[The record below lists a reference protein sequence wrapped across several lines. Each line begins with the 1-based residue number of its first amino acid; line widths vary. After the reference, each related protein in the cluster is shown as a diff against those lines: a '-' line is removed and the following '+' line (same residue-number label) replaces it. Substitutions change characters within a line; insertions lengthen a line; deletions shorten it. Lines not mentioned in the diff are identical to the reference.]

1 LFGADADR
9 AAEDI
14 EAFAPPTGTVAVAQ
28 DEAAVRLQPSTQQ
41 VNIGDVIA
49 VEVRIDNAVNLVAAS
64 IQLQF
69 NPAILQVQDAD
80 TGREGV
86 QIQPG
91 NFPAPDFVAINVV
104 TNTTGIINYWVTEI
118 PPFEL
123 ANESGLLA
131 TITFQA
137 IAPGSSDLTFT
148 EVVLSNNVPQPIPV
162 TTQPGQ
168 ITVGQ
173 GPTSTPTNTPLPG
186 QATATFTPLPLPD
199 TPTLTPIVV
208 TATPSPTPTST
219 PTVTPPPTSTATPT
233 NTPVPAAVEIPPGA
247 TVGFCYRVQPG
258 ENLFSLGQKFGID
271 PQFISLAND
280 LYPPGH
286 VYPQKILFI
295 PSQYGTGPNVYLVQ
309 PGDTLA
315 LIAEQCGLPQDFVA
329 AVNGLAMEANLANI
343 PTLIIPRP
351 PYAPPARYPYGPP
364 HVWPPPC
371 PPGCY

>member
-1 LFGADADR
+1 LFGAGADR

-28 DEAAVRLQPSTQQ
+28 AEAVVRLQPSTQQ
-41 VNIGDVIA
+41 VNVGDVIA
-49 VEVRIDNAVNLVAAS
+49 VEMRIDNAVNLVAAS
-64 IQLQF
+64 AQLQF

-80 TGREGV
+80 TTKEGV

-91 NFPAPDFVAINVV
+91 GFPAPDFVAINAV
-104 TNTTGIINYWVTEI
+104 TNTVGIINYWVTEI
-118 PPFEL
+118 PPFDL
-123 ANESGLLA
+123 TNQSGLLA

-137 IAPGSSDLTFT
+137 LAPGSSDLTFT
-148 EVVLSNNVPQPIPV
+148 EVILSNNVPQPIPV

-186 QATATFTPLPLPD
+186 QATATFTPIPLPGTP
-199 TPTLTPIVV
+199 TPTLFVV

-219 PTVTPPPTSTATPT
+219 PTITPPPTSTPTAT
-233 NTPVPAAVEIPPGA
+233 NTPVAPAVEIPPGA

-258 ENLFSLGQKFGID
+258 ENLSSLGQKFGID
-271 PQFISLAND
+271 PQFISLVND

-286 VYPQKILFI
+286 VYPQKILFM
-295 PSQYGTGPNVYLVQ
+295 PSQFGTGPNVYLVQ
-309 PGDTLA
+309 SGDTLA
-315 LIAEQCGLPQDFVA
+315 LIAERCGLPADFLA
-329 AVNGLAMEANLANI
+329 AVNGLALEANLANI
-343 PTLIIPRP
+343 GTLIIPRP